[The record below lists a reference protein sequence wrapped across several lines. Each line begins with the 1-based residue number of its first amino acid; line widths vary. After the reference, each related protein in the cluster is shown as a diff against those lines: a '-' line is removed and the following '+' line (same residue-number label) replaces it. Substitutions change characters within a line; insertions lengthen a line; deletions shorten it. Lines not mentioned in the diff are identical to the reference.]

1 MHTDQMSQGL
11 AVTVFAFFTLLSPFS
26 SLAHQAISDC
36 STELMADDGKSPYD
50 SAELQMEY
58 IRRIQNLTGSAQSK
72 AFESLYAN
80 YAAMIE
86 GMAAKHAR
94 NHMRN
99 SPGSFADQFENF
111 TQIGRVALFEA
122 AKKYDL
128 KYPKPGSYLHR
139 YIYYYMIDTVN
150 KRDGQLTPPMLMR
163 RFNQQKRHLLFEGRI
178 DELFQS
184 LNGSV
189 SREDLESLHSLVKM
203 RTISLNEQ
211 VGDGSGLERLES
223 LEDEK
228 CIISQ
233 MLYDEE
239 LRGLVKKAIQA
250 VKQSL
255 SERDRKI
262 AEART
267 FCDQE
272 DAKPT
277 RDLAKDLGVSHE
289 TVRLVDLKIK
299 SKIKNS
305 LQSLILNPETFTKSL
320 SDDEADIARE
330 RVFADTKKTRK
341 QLAEW
346 LGWSEKRIE
355 ETEKMITQKY
365 NAALR
370 QNLLELLATEPQ
382 LSGHIGY

>member
-1 MHTDQMSQGL
+1 
-11 AVTVFAFFTLLSPFS
+11 
-26 SLAHQAISDC
+26 
-36 STELMADDGKSPYD
+36 
-50 SAELQMEY
+50 
-58 IRRIQNLTGSAQSK
+58 
-72 AFESLYAN
+72 
-80 YAAMIE
+80 
-86 GMAAKHAR
+86 
-94 NHMRN
+94 
-99 SPGSFADQFENF
+99 
-111 TQIGRVALFEA
+111 
-122 AKKYDL
+122 
-128 KYPKPGSYLHR
+128 
-139 YIYYYMIDTVN
+139 
-150 KRDGQLTPPMLMR
+150 
-163 RFNQQKRHLLFEGRI
+163 
-178 DELFQS
+178 
-184 LNGSV
+184 
-189 SREDLESLHSLVKM
+189 M

-320 SDDEADIARE
+320 SD
-330 RVFADTKKTRK
+330 F
-341 QLAEW
+341 
-346 LGWSEKRIE
+346 
-355 ETEKMITQKY
+355 
-365 NAALR
+365 
-370 QNLLELLATEPQ
+370 
-382 LSGHIGY
+382 